1 MRTARWFAALLPML
15 LLSGCYLSVND
26 DDRGAPRRTH
36 CSVSCPDD
44 GHTEASCPK
53 DQVATC
59 TCDPK
64 PSATC
69 AGGGSHKAGA
79 NYYYYY

>member
-1 MRTARWFAALLPML
+1 MRHARLLTLLPML

-26 DDRGAPRRTH
+26 EDLSNHPHRTH
-36 CSVSCPDD
+36 CSVSCPDE

-59 TCDPK
+59 SCDPK
-64 PSATC
+64 PTATC
-69 AGGGSHKAGA
+69 GGGGHKAAA
-79 NYYYYY
+79 NYSYYY